1 MVMFYLVGVALG
13 IYLLICAILLP
24 INVNKIAGEIV
35 KIRKIL
41 EKK

>member
-1 MVMFYLVGVALG
+1 MFLYLVGAVLTV
-13 IYLLICAILLP
+13 YLVICAILLP
-24 INVNKIAGEIV
+24 INVNKIATEIV